1 MSDNVI
7 DAGTMRVLVQLQG
20 LTVPEEDLE
29 PLAAA
34 LSSLLEANLRVLEA
48 YGGSDSEPSPVFDP
62 RWG

>member
-7 DAGTMRVLVQLQG
+7 DAGTMRLLVQLQG

-48 YGGSDSEPSPVFDP
+48 Y
-62 RWG
+62 

>member
-1 MSDNVI
+1 VI
-7 DAGTMRVLVQLQG
+7 DAGTMRLLVQLQG